1 MDFLFGLDRESARDE
16 DMALLATL
24 YDDVLLSLYEE
35 LLRSENIPYL
45 KKDRGAG
52 SAVRILMGNNLYGT
66 DLFVQKERLEE
77 ATLLIT
83 PANGAEIEEE
93 TTSEEEQ

>member
-24 YDDVLLSLYEE
+24 HDDMLLSLYEE
-35 LLRSENIPYL
+35 LLRSESIPYL

-52 SAVRILMGNNLYGT
+52 SAVRILMGSNLYGT

-77 ATLLIT
+77 AQQLIT
-83 PANGAEIEEE
+83 PQNGAEFEE